1 MWFVIIPFY
10 LRFCRICLPLSCNS
24 KLGGRS
30 SPDGWSDGMLRD
42 TMYRLGDDGDNI
54 TVEVN
59 NVLVQKKIHN
69 VFGVIKGYVDAGT
82 VLCFTG
88 L

>member
-1 MWFVIIPFY
+1 MVYYFLY
-10 LRFCRICLPLSCNS
+10 LHICYICLLLSSNS
-24 KLGGRS
+24 KLGGRV
-30 SPDGWSDGMLRD
+30 SPDAWSDGMLRD
-42 TMYRLGDDGDNI
+42 TMYRLGDDRDNI

-82 VLCFTG
+82 VLCYTG